1 MEHSKTTNIFLSWSK
16 KLAKEIAEL
25 FKADLEFIFGT
36 RVNVFLSSEDIKP
49 GEKSFYE
56 INKRLAHTNYGI
68 FFITDES
75 RYSPWVYYE
84 ARAIAKDEQKCR
96 VMVLRINVDNSAL
109 NDTPL
114 QQYQNCQLNEEGYK
128 QIFMGIYDLCEE
140 RDKEATILERITARW
155 KNGSE
160 YKKLLLKYSQSSQK
174 QNDSNKNIS
183 QHITAALNEIL
194 LLLKEDKYGK
204 ILEAQTEI
212 LKLLHEMKRSLDI
225 NTYRDNDI
233 LNIQREN
240 SYMSKIIFK
249 YSQLIDK
256 IYDNIVS
263 GDIISARSNI
273 VSLQEQIKTFLA
285 DLYDSAKV

>member
-1 MEHSKTTNIFLSWSK
+1 MDDNKTTNIFLSWSK
-16 KLAKEIAEL
+16 TLAKEIAEL

-56 INKRLAHTNYGI
+56 INRKLSITNYGV

-75 RYSPWVYYE
+75 RSSPWVYYE
-84 ARAIAKDEQKCR
+84 AGAIAKDEQKCR

-128 QIFMGIYDLCEE
+128 KIFMGIYDLCSE
-140 RDKEATILERITARW
+140 RDKETTILERITARW
-155 KNGSE
+155 KSGRE
-160 YKKLLLKYSQSSQK
+160 YEKLLLKYGQVKEK
-174 QNDSNKNIS
+174 QTEANKNVYE
-183 QHITAALNEIL
+183 HMNVTLNDIL
-194 LLLKEDKYGK
+194 LLLKENKYSK
-204 ILEAQTEI
+204 IMETQAEV
-212 LKLLHEMKRSLDI
+212 LKLLQDMKKSLDN
-225 NTYRDNDI
+225 NTYRDYDI
-233 LNIQREN
+233 VNIQREN
-240 SYMSKIIFK
+240 SYMGMIIFK

-256 IYDNIVS
+256 IYDNIAG
-263 GDIISARSNI
+263 GDIKTAKSNI
-273 VSLQEQIKTFLA
+273 IILQEQIKTFLA